1 MVKLLKIFT
10 VLIFLI
16 GIVFYVGW
24 QELRGEV
31 LNSKEDIYYG
41 FQQAKEALLGFKPDQ
56 AADHFA
62 QIKEEIDLLQKKLPP
77 LTNFIPLLKNLSPIF
92 ADATSITQ
100 AATELSKK
108 LDFLKKNGT
117 QLVFEKRGKE
127 LITVLRQ
134 IRGLITTINNST
146 ASLKKEVAQTNFPL
160 GEIAGINSELYG
172 TGNFLDAFIGWLD
185 TPRFINLLVMFQNPS
200 EIRPSGGF
208 LGSFG
213 QITLRRG
220 SLVGLEVNDIYDF
233 DGQLDQ
239 KIIPPL
245 QLQSIT
251 KDWEARDANWFFDFP
266 TSARKTIEFLEKS
279 KIYQER
285 AVKFDG
291 AIAINV
297 NILKDIL
304 EIIGP
309 IALWPK
315 TADEFVV
322 SADNFL
328 EQIQREVETKQ
339 NKNVLKE
346 LTPIIFE
353 RLGKLSEKQKNLLV
367 EKMKS
372 RIESKDLMIYLN
384 DLVLDNFMESLE
396 VAGEVAALPADFF
409 GDYLAVVN
417 TNVAGGKTDA
427 VISQKIEVAA
437 KISDA
442 GEVTND
448 LTITRRHNGGAFKD
462 RWYNITNQNYLQV
475 LTTRDSEL
483 IEMNGGGEK
492 EIKPLIDYEKEDYK
506 KDDDLTAISAG
517 EQFGKSYFS
526 TWTHTKPNETTQV
539 KLSYKIPSRFWITT
553 HNKFPTYNFVFDKQS
568 GIESSFQYSI
578 EAPPGFIWRE
588 TNGPYFI
595 YKNEAVPKRLIIEL
609 NLKKIARSQ

>member
-1 MVKLLKIFT
+1 MMKLLKIFM

-41 FQQAKEALLGFKPDQ
+41 FRQAKEALLGFRPDQ
-56 AADHFA
+56 AANHFA

-77 LTNFIPLLKNLSPIF
+77 LTNFIPLLKNLPPIF

-100 AATELSKK
+100 AATELSQK

-127 LITVLRQ
+127 LISLLRQ
-134 IRGLITTINNST
+134 IRSLITTINEST
-146 ASLKKEVAQTNFPL
+146 SNLSRETSRANLQLK
-160 GEIAGINSELYG
+160 EISSVNAELYK
-172 TGNFLDAFIGWLD
+172 TGNFLDAFISWLD
-185 TPRFINLLVMFQNPS
+185 TPRPRNLLVMFQNPS
-200 EIRPSGGF
+200 EIRPGGGF

-297 NILKDIL
+297 NILNDIL
-304 EIIGP
+304 EIVGP
-309 IALWPK
+309 IILWPK
-315 TADEFVV
+315 TANEFVV
-322 SADNFL
+322 SVDNFL

-339 NKNVLKE
+339 NKNILKE

-353 RLGKLSEKQKNLLV
+353 RLSNLNEDQKNLLV
-367 EKMKS
+367 EKMKG
-372 RIESKDLMIYLN
+372 RIDKKDLMIYLN
-384 DLVLDNFMESLE
+384 DLILGNFMASLG
-396 VAGEVAALPADFF
+396 VAGEVAALPPDFF

-427 VISQKIEVAA
+427 VISQQIEMAA
-437 KISDA
+437 KINDA

-462 RWYNITNQNYLQV
+462 RWYNATNQNYLQV
-475 LTTRDSEL
+475 LTVRDSKL
-483 IEMNGGGEK
+483 IEMSGGDKK
-492 EIKPLIDYEKEDYK
+492 EIKPLIDYKKEGYEKDE
-506 KDDDLTAISAG
+506 DLTAIESG

-526 TWTHTKPNETTQV
+526 TWTYTKPNETSQI
-539 KLSYKIPSRFWITT
+539 KLTYKIPSRFWITT

-595 YKNEAVPKRLIIEL
+595 YKNEVVPKRLIIEL
-609 NLKKIARSQ
+609 NLIKIARSQ